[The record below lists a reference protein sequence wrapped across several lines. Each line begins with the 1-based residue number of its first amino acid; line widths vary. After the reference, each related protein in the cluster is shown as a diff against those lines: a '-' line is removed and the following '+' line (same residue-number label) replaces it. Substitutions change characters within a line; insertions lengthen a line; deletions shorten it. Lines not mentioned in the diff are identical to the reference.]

1 VPPQEKMIP
10 NISMEEQ
17 DMELEPVRFGAGAY
31 ASPDPRTS
39 ENTLLPAVDNPH
51 EIGALAAIGEGPSE
65 AASGDY
71 KHMKKAELQ
80 AEAESREIEGAGD
93 MKKDE
98 LVDALEQDDMDN
110 TTKDELLEEARGLEI
125 EGASKMDK
133 EELFYAVKDARVEKG
148 ESSGGSEEN
157 RVNVAR
163 PTMGVPPA
171 PETAPPA
178 DPNLANENANQ

>member
-1 VPPQEKMIP
+1 MPPNAEKFNP
-10 NISMEEQ
+10 NRSLEEQ
-17 DMELEPVRFGAGAY
+17 DMELQPIVFGAGAY

-51 EIGALAAIGEGPSE
+51 EIGAVAARESAE
-65 AASGDY
+65 ARSALSSGNY
-71 KHMKKAELQ
+71 SKAKKADLA
-80 AEAESREIEGAGD
+80 AEAERRGIEGAED

-98 LVDALEQDDMDN
+98 LVDALESDDMDSV
-110 TTKDELLEEARGLEI
+110 TKDDLLEQARGLEI

-133 EELFYAVKDARVEKG
+133 EELFYAVRDAQS
-148 ESSGGSEEN
+148 ESGASGEN

-163 PTMGVPPA
+163 ATTGVPPA

-178 DPNLANENANQ
+178 TPPDNGEQS